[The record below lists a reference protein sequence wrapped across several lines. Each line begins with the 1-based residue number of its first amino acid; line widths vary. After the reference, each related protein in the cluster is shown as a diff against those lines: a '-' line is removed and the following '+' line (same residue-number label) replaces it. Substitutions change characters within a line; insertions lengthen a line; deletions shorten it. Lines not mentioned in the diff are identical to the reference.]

1 MFILLQNN
9 FTLFSLQIQ
18 VTECVLKP
26 KKMVCV
32 GILFSR
38 NEFPYR
44 KPYFAYCTYLIDCT
58 ESDSELVMYNERCS
72 LICQILE
79 VKALIYVIN
88 DSISQSFQVI
98 E

>member
-1 MFILLQNN
+1 MSILLQNN

-18 VTECVLKP
+18 VTECIVKP

-38 NEFPYR
+38 NKLRYR
-44 KPYFAYCTYLIDCT
+44 KPYFAYCTYLSDCT
-58 ESDSELVMYNERCS
+58 ESDSVLVVYNERCF

-79 VKALIYVIN
+79 VKALI
-88 DSISQSFQVI
+88 
-98 E
+98 

>member
-1 MFILLQNN
+1 MSTLLQNN

-18 VTECVLKP
+18 VTECILKP

-44 KPYFAYCTYLIDCT
+44 KPYFAYCTYLSDCT
-58 ESDSELVMYNERCS
+58 ESDSVLVMYTERFS

-79 VKALIYVIN
+79 KKALI
-88 DSISQSFQVI
+88 
-98 E
+98 

>member
-18 VTECVLKP
+18 VTECIAKP

-38 NEFPYR
+38 NKFPCR
-44 KPYFAYCTYLIDCT
+44 KPYFAYCTYLSDCT
-58 ESDSELVMYNERCS
+58 ESDSVLVMYNEHCS

-79 VKALIYVIN
+79 VRALI
-88 DSISQSFQVI
+88 
-98 E
+98 